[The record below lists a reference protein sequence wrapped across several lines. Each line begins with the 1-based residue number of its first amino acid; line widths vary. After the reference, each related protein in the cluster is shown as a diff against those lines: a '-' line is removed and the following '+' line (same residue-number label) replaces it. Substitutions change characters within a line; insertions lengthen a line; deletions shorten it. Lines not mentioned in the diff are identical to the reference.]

1 MLSVEH
7 LHITLRGTPILRDLS
22 LEIDRGEALGLV
34 GESGSGK
41 SMAALAIMGLLPQGM
56 KAEGRVLLEGV
67 DLLALDEASLC
78 AYRGR
83 RIGMI
88 FQEPMTAL
96 NPVHRIGE
104 QIAEPL
110 VLHGLM
116 NHANA
121 VREAERLLERVGIEE
136 PHRRLHSYPHE
147 LSGGQRQR
155 VMIAMAMACKPDLLI
170 ADEPTSALDVTV
182 QSEILDLLRDLR
194 LQEGMATLFISH
206 DLAVVARIARHTL
219 VLYGGAAMETGDT
232 LALLREP
239 RHPYTQGL
247 LAALPHGRARGTR
260 LKPIPALSRRRIC
273 LRPAARSTVAA
284 RVAIPVARQRDRR
297 SRPIIPAPGASIR
310 GVRNEPRSGSPQPS
324 QELCPAA
331 RDLV

>member
-1 MLSVEH
+1 MLTVEH
-7 LHITLRGTPILRDLS
+7 LSITFRGVAIVRDLS
-22 LEIDRGEALGLV
+22 FEIDRGEALGLV

-41 SMAALAIMGLLPQGM
+41 SMTALAIMGLLPQGM
-56 KAEGRVLLEGV
+56 AATGRVLFEDD

-78 AYRGR
+78 AVRGR
-83 RIGMI
+83 RVGMI

-96 NPVHRIGE
+96 NPVHRVGE

-116 NHANA
+116 SHAEA
-121 VREAERLLERVGIEE
+121 LKEAERLLERVGIEE

-155 VMIAMAMACKPDLLI
+155 VMIAIAMACKPGLLI

-206 DLAVVARIARHTL
+206 DLAVIARVARHTL

-232 LALLREP
+232 LALLRGP

-247 LAALPHGRARGTR
+247 LAALPHGKARGTR
-260 LKPIPALSRRRIC
+260 LQPIPGFVP
-273 LRPAARSTVAA
+273 PAKLL
-284 RVAIPVARQRDRR
+284 
-297 SRPIIPAPGASIR
+297 APGCPFHGRCPR
-310 GVRNEPRSGSPQPS
+310 GDETCARERP
-324 QELCPAA
+324 PATTEQTRA
-331 RDLV
+331 WCFHPGERP

>member
-1 MLSVEH
+1 MLRVEH
-7 LHITLRGTPILRDLS
+7 LRIRFRGTPILRDLS
-22 LEIDRGEALGLV
+22 FAIDRGEALGLV

-41 SMAALAIMGLLPQGM
+41 SMAALAIMGLLPPGM
-56 KAEGRVLLEGV
+56 EASGRILLDGK

-78 AYRGR
+78 SIRGR

-110 VLHGLM
+110 VLHGVM
-116 NHANA
+116 EHAEA
-121 VREAERLLERVGIEE
+121 LREAESLLERVGIEE
-136 PHRRLHSYPHE
+136 PCRRLHSYPHE

-155 VMIAMAMACKPDLLI
+155 VMIAMAMACKPALLI

-206 DLAVVARIARHTL
+206 DLAVIARVARHTL

-232 LALLREP
+232 IALLRQP

-247 LAALPHGRARGTR
+247 LAALPHGRSKGTR
-260 LKPIPALSRRRIC
+260 LQPIPGFVP
-273 LRPAARSTVAA
+273 PARLLAEGCPFHGRCPRGDARCAAEQPPLTVEHTRAWCFHPG
-284 RVAIPVARQRDRR
+284 RV
-297 SRPIIPAPGASIR
+297 
-310 GVRNEPRSGSPQPS
+310 E
-324 QELCPAA
+324 
-331 RDLV
+331 

>member
-1 MLSVEH
+1 MLEVAN
-7 LHITLRGTPILRDLS
+7 LRITLRGTPIIRNLS
-22 LEIDRGEALGLV
+22 FKLDSGEALGLV

-41 SMAALAIMGLLPQGM
+41 SMTALAIMGLLPASM
-56 KAEGRVLLEGV
+56 RAEGKVLFEGEN
-67 DLLALDEASLC
+67 LLALDDATLC
-78 AYRGR
+78 TYRGR

-96 NPVHRIGE
+96 NPVQRIGD

-116 NHANA
+116 NQNA
-121 VREAERLLERVGIEE
+121 ALNEATRLLERVGIEQAA
-136 PHRRLHSYPHE
+136 RRMGSYPHE

-155 VMIAMAMACKPDLLI
+155 VMIAMAMACKPSLLI

-182 QSEILDLLRDLR
+182 QSGILDLLRDLR

-206 DLAVVARIARHTL
+206 DLAVISRIARHTL

-232 LALLREP
+232 AALLKFP

-247 LAALPHGRARGTR
+247 LAALPHGRSRGTR
-260 LKPIPALSRRRIC
+260 LSPIPGFV
-273 LRPAARSTVAA
+273 PAAKHL
-284 RVAIPVARQRDRR
+284 
-297 SRPIIPAPGASIR
+297 APGCPFHGRCPRGDKTCAEVPPPASFASTTAWCFHP
-310 GVRNEPRSGSPQPS
+310 GG
-324 QELCPAA
+324 
-331 RDLV
+331 DT

>member
-1 MLSVEH
+1 MLRVEH
-7 LHITLRGTPILRDLS
+7 LRIRFRGTPILRDLS
-22 LEIDRGEALGLV
+22 FSIDRGEALGLV

-41 SMAALAIMGLLPQGM
+41 SMTALAIMGLLPPGM
-56 KAEGRVLLEGV
+56 EARGRVLLEDE

-78 AYRGR
+78 TIRGH

-110 VLHGLM
+110 VLHGVM
-116 NHANA
+116 EHAEA
-121 VREAERLLERVGIEE
+121 LREAERLLERVGIEE
-136 PHRRLHSYPHE
+136 PRRRLRSYPHE

-155 VMIAMAMACKPDLLI
+155 VMIAMAMACKPSLLI

-194 LQEGMATLFISH
+194 RHEGMATLFISH
-206 DLAVVARIARHTL
+206 DLAVIARVARHTL
-219 VLYGGAAMETGDT
+219 VLYGGAAMETGET
-232 LALLREP
+232 IALLRQP

-247 LAALPHGRARGTR
+247 LAALPHGRRRGTR
-260 LKPIPALSRRRIC
+260 LQPIPGFVP
-273 LRPAARSTVAA
+273 PARLLAEGCPFHGRCPRGEARCAAEQPPLTVEHTRAWCFHPG
-284 RVAIPVARQRDRR
+284 RV
-297 SRPIIPAPGASIR
+297 
-310 GVRNEPRSGSPQPS
+310 E
-324 QELCPAA
+324 
-331 RDLV
+331 

>member
-1 MLSVEH
+1 MLRVEH
-7 LHITLRGTPILRDLS
+7 LRIRFRGTPILRDLS
-22 LEIDRGEALGLV
+22 FAIDRGEALGLV

-41 SMAALAIMGLLPQGM
+41 SMTALAIMGLLPPGM
-56 KAEGRVLLEGV
+56 EACGQVLLEGE
-67 DLLALDEASLC
+67 DLLALDEARLC
-78 AYRGR
+78 TIRGH

-110 VLHGLM
+110 VLHGVM
-116 NHANA
+116 EHAEA
-121 VREAERLLERVGIEE
+121 LREAERLLERVGIEE
-136 PHRRLHSYPHE
+136 PFRRLHSYPHE

-155 VMIAMAMACKPDLLI
+155 VMIAMAMACKPALLI

-194 LQEGMATLFISH
+194 LHEGMATLFISH
-206 DLAVVARIARHTL
+206 DLAVIARVARHTL

-232 LALLREP
+232 IALLRQP

-247 LAALPHGRARGTR
+247 LAALPRGRSKGTR
-260 LKPIPALSRRRIC
+260 LQPIPGFVP
-273 LRPAARSTVAA
+273 PARLLAEGCPFHGRCPRGDARCAAEQPPLTVEHTRAWCFHPG
-284 RVAIPVARQRDRR
+284 RV
-297 SRPIIPAPGASIR
+297 
-310 GVRNEPRSGSPQPS
+310 E
-324 QELCPAA
+324 
-331 RDLV
+331 

>member
-1 MLSVEH
+1 MLQVEH
-7 LHITLRGTPILRDLS
+7 LRITFRGTPILRDLS
-22 LEIDRGEALGLV
+22 FEIDPGEALGLV

-41 SMAALAIMGLLPQGM
+41 SLTALAIIGLLPQGM
-56 KAEGRVLLEGV
+56 HAEGRVIFEGE
-67 DLLALDEASLC
+67 DLLALDDAALC
-78 AYRGR
+78 AIRGR
-83 RIGMI
+83 RMGMI

-96 NPVHRIGE
+96 NPVHRISE

-116 NHANA
+116 SHGEAL
-121 VREAERLLERVGIEE
+121 REAERLLERVGIEE

-155 VMIAMAMACKPDLLI
+155 VMIAMAMACKPGLLI
-170 ADEPTSALDVTV
+170 ADEPTSALDLTV

-206 DLAVVARIARHTL
+206 DLAVIARIARHTL
-219 VLYGGAAMETGDT
+219 VLYGGAAMEMGDT

-247 LAALPHGRARGTR
+247 LAALPHGQKRGTR
-260 LKPIPALSRRRIC
+260 LKPIPGFVPPPHL
-273 LRPAARSTVAA
+273 L
-284 RVAIPVARQRDRR
+284 
-297 SRPIIPAPGASIR
+297 APGCPFHGRCPR
-310 GVRNEPRSGSPQPS
+310 GDAT
-324 QELCPAA
+324 CA
-331 RDLV
+331 REAPPLSLAHTRAWCFHPGRAE

>member
-1 MLSVEH
+1 MLRVEH
-7 LHITLRGTPILRDLS
+7 LRISFRGTPILRDLS
-22 LEIDRGEALGLV
+22 FAIGRGEALGLV

-41 SMAALAIMGLLPQGM
+41 SMAALAIMGLLPPGM
-56 KAEGRVLLEGV
+56 EASGRILLDSE

-78 AYRGR
+78 SIRGR

-110 VLHGLM
+110 VLHGVM
-116 NHANA
+116 EHAEA
-121 VREAERLLERVGIEE
+121 LREAESLLERVGIEE
-136 PHRRLHSYPHE
+136 PCRRLHSYPHE

-155 VMIAMAMACKPDLLI
+155 VMIAMAMSCKPALLI

-206 DLAVVARIARHTL
+206 DLAVIARVARHTL

-232 LALLREP
+232 IALLRQP

-247 LAALPHGRARGTR
+247 LAALPHGRSKGTR
-260 LKPIPALSRRRIC
+260 LQPIPGFVP
-273 LRPAARSTVAA
+273 PARLLAEGCPFHGRCPRGDARCAAEQPPLTVEHTRAWCFHPG
-284 RVAIPVARQRDRR
+284 RV
-297 SRPIIPAPGASIR
+297 
-310 GVRNEPRSGSPQPS
+310 E
-324 QELCPAA
+324 
-331 RDLV
+331 

>member
-1 MLSVEH
+1 MLRVEH
-7 LHITLRGTPILRDLS
+7 LRIRFRGTPILRDLS
-22 LEIDRGEALGLV
+22 FAIDRGEALGLV

-41 SMAALAIMGLLPQGM
+41 SMAALAIMGLLPPGM
-56 KAEGRVLLEGV
+56 EASGRILLDSE
-67 DLLALDEASLC
+67 DLLALDEARLC
-78 AYRGR
+78 SIRGR

-110 VLHGLM
+110 VLHGVM
-116 NHANA
+116 EHAEA
-121 VREAERLLERVGIEE
+121 LREAESLLERVGIEE
-136 PHRRLHSYPHE
+136 PCRRLHSYPHE

-155 VMIAMAMACKPDLLI
+155 VMIAMAMACKPALLI

-206 DLAVVARIARHTL
+206 DLAVIARVARHTL

-232 LALLREP
+232 IALLRQP

-247 LAALPHGRARGTR
+247 LAALPHGRSKGTR
-260 LKPIPALSRRRIC
+260 LQPIPGFVP
-273 LRPAARSTVAA
+273 PARLLAEGCPFHGRCPRGDARCAAEQPPLTVEHTRAWCFHPG
-284 RVAIPVARQRDRR
+284 RV
-297 SRPIIPAPGASIR
+297 
-310 GVRNEPRSGSPQPS
+310 E
-324 QELCPAA
+324 
-331 RDLV
+331 

>member
-1 MLSVEH
+1 MLEVEN
-7 LHITLRGTPILRDLS
+7 LRISLRGTPIIRDLS
-22 LEIDRGEALGLV
+22 FSLDRGEALGLV

-41 SMAALAIMGLLPQGM
+41 SMTALAIMGLLPASMHVQGRILF
-56 KAEGRVLLEGV
+56 EDENLLT
-67 DLLALDEASLC
+67 LDDAALC

-83 RIGMI
+83 HIGMI

-110 VLHGLM
+110 ILHGLM
-116 NHANA
+116 ERDAA
-121 VREAERLLERVGIEE
+121 LREATRLLERVGIEQAS
-136 PHRRLHSYPHE
+136 RRIASYPHE

-155 VMIAMAMACKPDLLI
+155 AMIAMAIACKPSLLI

-206 DLAVVARIARHTL
+206 DLAVIARVARHTL
-219 VLYGGAAMETGDT
+219 VLYGGAAMEMGDT
-232 LALLREP
+232 AALLKSP

-247 LAALPHGRARGTR
+247 LAALPHGRSRGMR
-260 LKPIPALSRRRIC
+260 LSPIPGSVPDAKFL
-273 LRPAARSTVAA
+273 
-284 RVAIPVARQRDRR
+284 
-297 SRPIIPAPGASIR
+297 APGCPFSGRCPR
-310 GVRNEPRSGSPQPS
+310 GKAICVLSAPPPSVSGTTAWCFHPGG
-324 QELCPAA
+324 EA
-331 RDLV
+331 

>member
-1 MLSVEH
+1 MLKVEN
-7 LHITLRGTPILRDLS
+7 LRITLRGTPIIRNLS
-22 LEIDRGEALGLV
+22 FTLDRGEALGLV

-41 SMAALAIMGLLPQGM
+41 SMTALAIMGLLPASM
-56 KAEGRVLLEGV
+56 RAEGKVLFEGEN
-67 DLLALDEASLC
+67 LLAFDDATLC
-78 AYRGR
+78 TYRGR

-96 NPVHRIGE
+96 NPVQRIGD

-116 NHANA
+116 HHNA
-121 VREAERLLERVGIEE
+121 ARSEATRLLERVGIDQAA
-136 PHRRLHSYPHE
+136 RRMGSYPHE

-155 VMIAMAMACKPDLLI
+155 VMIAMAMACKPSLLI

-182 QSEILDLLRDLR
+182 QSGILDLLRDLR

-206 DLAVVARIARHTL
+206 DLAVIARIARRTL

-232 LALLREP
+232 AALLKSP

-247 LAALPHGRARGTR
+247 LAALPHGRSRGTR
-260 LKPIPALSRRRIC
+260 LSPIPGFV
-273 LRPAARSTVAA
+273 PAAKHL
-284 RVAIPVARQRDRR
+284 
-297 SRPIIPAPGASIR
+297 APGCPFHGRCPRGDTTCAKVSPPPRFASTTAWCFHP
-310 GVRNEPRSGSPQPS
+310 GG
-324 QELCPAA
+324 
-331 RDLV
+331 DT

>member
-1 MLSVEH
+1 MLRVEH
-7 LHITLRGTPILRDLS
+7 LRIRFRGTPILRDLS
-22 LEIDRGEALGLV
+22 FAIDRGEALGLV

-41 SMAALAIMGLLPQGM
+41 SMAALAIMGLLPPGM
-56 KAEGRVLLEGV
+56 EASGRILLDGE

-78 AYRGR
+78 SIRGR

-110 VLHGLM
+110 VLHGVM
-116 NHANA
+116 EHAEA
-121 VREAERLLERVGIEE
+121 LREAESLLERVGIEE
-136 PHRRLHSYPHE
+136 PCRRLHSYPHE

-155 VMIAMAMACKPDLLI
+155 VMIAMAMACKPALLI

-206 DLAVVARIARHTL
+206 DLAVIARVARHTL

-232 LALLREP
+232 IALLRQP

-247 LAALPHGRARGTR
+247 LAALPHGRSKGTR
-260 LKPIPALSRRRIC
+260 LQPIPGFVP
-273 LRPAARSTVAA
+273 PARLLAEGCPFHGRCPRGDARCAAEQPPLTVEHTRAWCFHPG
-284 RVAIPVARQRDRR
+284 RV
-297 SRPIIPAPGASIR
+297 
-310 GVRNEPRSGSPQPS
+310 E
-324 QELCPAA
+324 
-331 RDLV
+331 

>member
-7 LHITLRGTPILRDLS
+7 LRITLRGTPILRDLS

-56 KAEGRVLLEGV
+56 AAEGRVLLEGV

-116 NHANA
+116 SHAEA

-232 LALLREP
+232 MALLREP

-260 LKPIPALSRRRIC
+260 LKPISGSVPPPHL
-273 LRPAARSTVAA
+273 L
-284 RVAIPVARQRDRR
+284 
-297 SRPIIPAPGASIR
+297 APGCPFHGRCPR
-310 GVRNEPRSGSPQPS
+310 GDSRCATERPPLTSDHTRAWCFHPGRA
-324 QELCPAA
+324 E
-331 RDLV
+331 